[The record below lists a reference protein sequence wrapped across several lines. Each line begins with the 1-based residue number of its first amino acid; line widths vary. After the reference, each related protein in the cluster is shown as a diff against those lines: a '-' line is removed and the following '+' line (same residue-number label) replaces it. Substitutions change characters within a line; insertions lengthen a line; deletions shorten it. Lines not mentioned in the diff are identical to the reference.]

1 MAHAVQKIRVRVVIF
16 KIQPV
21 LSNSRAQKPRPTVG
35 TPPYFCTM
43 MRTLFSGVV
52 MALLLLPATLSAQ
65 SEGFNMNMSIDADGE
80 QMNMNISIDGEGD
93 QMNMDVQ
100 MDGMHME
107 QDMQMDTQTEGW
119 GNAAAPAAAPA
130 PSGPLPMNDLI
141 FNRYLNEVKSKDFE
155 SSKLATAKS
164 PLRGQ
169 YLTAEQVAEVMRAF
183 DFEATRL
190 EFAILAHPR
199 CVDPSNYYLTY
210 GAFDFELSIEELEEG
225 IAE

>member
-1 MAHAVQKIRVRVVIF
+1 MNRILV
-16 KIQPV
+16 P
-21 LSNSRAQKPRPTVG
+21 
-35 TPPYFCTM
+35 
-43 MRTLFSGVV
+43 GV
-52 MALLLLPATLSAQ
+52 ALALILLPTTLSAQ

-80 QMNMNISIDGEGD
+80 QMNMNISIDGDGD
-93 QMNMDVQ
+93 QMDMDVQ

-119 GNAAAPAAAPA
+119 GHTTAPAASPAPA
-130 PSGPLPMNDLI
+130 GPFPMDDLD
-141 FNRYLNEVKSKDFE
+141 FNRYLTAIKAKDFE
-155 SSKLATAKS
+155 DSKLTTAKA

-183 DFEATRL
+183 DFEATRV

-210 GAFDFELSIEELEEG
+210 GAFDFELSIEELEEA

>member
-1 MAHAVQKIRVRVVIF
+1 MNRILV
-16 KIQPV
+16 P
-21 LSNSRAQKPRPTVG
+21 
-35 TPPYFCTM
+35 
-43 MRTLFSGVV
+43 GVA
-52 MALLLLPATLSAQ
+52 MALILFPASLSAQ

-80 QMNMNISIDGEGD
+80 QMNMNISIDGDGD

-119 GNAAAPAAAPA
+119 GNAAAPAATPAPA
-130 PSGPLPMNDLI
+130 GPFPMDDLD
-141 FNRYLNEVKSKDFE
+141 FNRYLNAIKSKDFE
-155 SSKLATAKS
+155 DSKLTTAKA

-169 YLTAEQVAEVMRAF
+169 HLTAEQVAEVMRAF
-183 DFEATRL
+183 DFESTRV

-199 CVDPSNYYLTY
+199 CVDPSNYYLTS
-210 GAFDFELSIEELEEG
+210 GAFDFELSIEELEEA

>member
-1 MAHAVQKIRVRVVIF
+1 
-16 KIQPV
+16 
-21 LSNSRAQKPRPTVG
+21 
-35 TPPYFCTM
+35 M
-43 MRTLFSGVV
+43 MRTLSSGVV
-52 MALLLLPATLSAQ
+52 MALLLLPAALSAQ

-80 QMNMNISIDGEGD
+80 QMNMNISIDGDGE

-100 MDGMHME
+100 MDGM
-107 QDMQMDTQTEGW
+107 QMDQDVDMDTW
-119 GNAAAPAAAPA
+119 DAPATAPHVA
-130 PSGPLPMNDLI
+130 PPPPPTSPEPMDDMD
-141 FNRYLNEVKSKDFE
+141 FARYLNAIKAKDFE
-155 SSKLATAKS
+155 DSKLATAKA

-183 DFEATRL
+183 DFEATRV

-210 GAFDFELSIEELEEG
+210 GAFDFELSIEELEEA